1 MLYILFIRR
10 KVSSLIKELRED
22 VKEEKGGLVE
32 TTGKD
37 FLFVFD
43 LLAQTCGKAATLRV
57 LSFSATSFE
66 DLCQP
71 ELKVTKTIFDFFIST
86 RG

>member
-1 MLYILFIRR
+1 M
-10 KVSSLIKELRED
+10 SCLIKELRED

-57 LSFSATSFE
+57 LSFSATCFE
-66 DLCQP
+66 ELCQP
-71 ELKVTKTIFDFFIST
+71 KLKVTQLPIAIFIST